1 MSSTMGAQPP
11 PPRKRTRTSHT
22 KVRTGCR
29 TCRIRHK
36 KCDETRPVCLMCSTT
51 GRVCDGYQQTL
62 DRRTRAS
69 RLRLLSSTPSSTS
82 STSPTATMPSL
93 VSDLI
98 LHTNQIDL
106 TRQERW
112 YLDFFRR
119 STAFQCSGYFDDDFW
134 LRLVHQVTEAEPAV
148 RHAAIA
154 LSALHWNFERNSSGQ
169 GSTDNRLP
177 LQQCVKAISSL
188 RHQLTGSGLPSRS
201 NMEITLVTCVLFVS
215 FMFLQGDTHL
225 ACTHLRGGLKL
236 LREWKTTDPTGYS
249 TTGAVLMK
257 VFARLQLQWSTFA
270 DEVFIEQDDDH
281 SSIPYMDINDL
292 SMDDRIDSLDKAG
305 NLLVSLGRLVLSP
318 SPAGSSSPGY
328 CTVLDTKRMA
338 ILNKLQHWTTE
349 LDTSITHRGNTLLI
363 RDQTI
368 LTVLKLWSETIYI
381 MAATENRLGGSETRF
396 DAFHLNFGRA
406 VALAQ
411 MLLISGTAESNMPA
425 FSIGMGIIAPLFF
438 CAFKCRDW
446 YIRREALL
454 LLRSCQRQEGL
465 WTTPGA
471 VLVLERLIEI
481 ESKGLLPGDLV
492 PESSRIDS
500 IHVNILPDD
509 HKIGIW
515 YRRPAL
521 GVDTGHVD
529 ATSGVW
535 EKALLDYHV
544 G

>member
-1 MSSTMGAQPP
+1 
-11 PPRKRTRTSHT
+11 
-22 KVRTGCR
+22 
-29 TCRIRHK
+29 
-36 KCDETRPVCLMCSTT
+36 MCSTT

-69 RLRLLSSTPSSTS
+69 RLRLLSSTPSSTG
-82 STSPTATMPSL
+82 STSPPAVIMPSL

-98 LHTNQIDL
+98 LHTNQVDL

-154 LSALHWNFERNSSGQ
+154 LSALHWNFERTSSGQ
-169 GSTDNRLP
+169 GLSDTRLP
-177 LQQCVKAISSL
+177 LQQCAKAITSL
-188 RHQLTGSGLPSRS
+188 RHQLTGGRLPSRS

-236 LREWKTTDPTGYS
+236 LREWKTTDPIGYS

-270 DEVFIEQDDDH
+270 DEVFIEQDDNRFNM
-281 SSIPYMDINDL
+281 PYMEINDL
-292 SMDDRIDSLDKAG
+292 SMEDRIDSLDKAG

-318 SPAGSSSPGY
+318 RPPDSSPPGY

-338 ILNKLQHWTTE
+338 ILNKLQHWTSE
-349 LDTSITHRGNTLLI
+349 LDPLLTQPSPSLLPL

-381 MAATENRLGGSETRF
+381 MAASENRLGGAESRF
-396 DAFHLNFGRA
+396 DAFHLHFGHA
-406 VALAQ
+406 VALAKT
-411 MLLISGTAESNMPA
+411 LLISSTAQSNMPS

-481 ESKGLLPGDLV
+481 ESEGLLPGDLV
-492 PESSRIDS
+492 PEAARIDS

-509 HKIGIW
+509 RKIGIW
-515 YRRPAL
+515 YRRMG
-521 GVDTGHVD
+521 GVGVVVVGGEWG
-529 ATSGVW
+529 SVW
-535 EKALLDYHV
+535 EKALLDYHL

>member
-1 MSSTMGAQPP
+1 MSSSTMGVQEPAPK
-11 PPRKRTRTSHT
+11 KRTRVSHT

-36 KCDETRPVCLMCSTT
+36 KCDETRPICRMCSST
-51 GRVCDGYQQTL
+51 GRICDGYQQTI

-69 RLRLLSSTPSSTS
+69 KLRLASTSPSSTS
-82 STSPTATMPSL
+82 SSSSTVSVPSSL

-98 LHTNQIDL
+98 LHTNEIDL

-119 STAFQCSGYFDDDFW
+119 NTAFQCSGYFDDDFW

-154 LSALHWNFERNSSGQ
+154 LSALHCNFERTTTGQ
-169 GSTDNRLP
+169 GTIDSRLP

-188 RHQLTGSGLPSRS
+188 RHQLAGGGVPSS
-201 NMEITLVTCVLFVS
+201 ANMEITLVTCVLFVS
-215 FMFLQGDTHL
+215 FMFLQGDTQS
-225 ACTHLRGGLKL
+225 ACCHLRGGLKL
-236 LREWKTTDPTGYS
+236 LKEWRSTGKPGYS

-270 DEVFIEQDDDH
+270 DEVFIEEVDSNRCDA
-281 SSIPYMDINDL
+281 PYMEINDL
-292 SMDDRIDSLDKAG
+292 SLEEPTDSLEKAG
-305 NLLVSLGRLVLSP
+305 SLLVRLGRLVLTPNP
-318 SPAGSSSPGY
+318 SDPSSPGY
-328 CTVLDTKRMA
+328 CTVLDSRRMA
-338 ILNKLQHWTTE
+338 ILNKLQRWTTE
-349 LDTSITHRGNTLLI
+349 LDDSMTCTGNTLLL
-363 RDQTI
+363 RDSTI
-368 LTVLKLWSETIYI
+368 LTVLKLWSEIIYI
-381 MAATENRLGGSETRF
+381 MAATETRLGGSETRF

-406 VALAQ
+406 VALAKI
-411 MLLISGTAESNMPA
+411 LLLSTPAQSTMPN
-425 FSIGMGIIAPLFF
+425 FSIGMGIIPPLFF

-446 YIRREALL
+446 YIRREAVQ

-471 VLVLERLIEI
+471 VLVLERLIDI
-481 ESKGLLPGDLV
+481 ESKGLMPGDLV
-492 PESSRIDS
+492 PESRRIDS

-509 HKIGIW
+509 HKIGLW
-515 YRRPAL
+515 YRRSSRQMGL
-521 GVDTGHVD
+521 DG
-529 ATSGVW
+529 SGMW